1 MSEVERPMKI
11 VDAREQA
18 CPQPVILTRKA
29 LGEASELL
37 VIVDN
42 EIAETNV
49 SRMVGKAGH
58 RVEVEHKE
66 DGTYLH
72 IVKAAGPLQ
81 EETPRAKTAVV
92 LVASDIFGRGE
103 AALGDILI
111 RGFFHTLNEVEP
123 LPATIV
129 FIHSGVRLVAEGSAV
144 LDDLHMLCE
153 KGVEVLACGTC
164 LDYYG
169 LADSVEVGQVS
180 NMYSIAEALLQAD
193 NVIST

>member
-1 MSEVERPMKI
+1 MRI

-18 CPQPVILTRKA
+18 CPQPVILTRRA
-29 LGEASELL
+29 LAEASELL

-42 EIAETNV
+42 EIAQTNV
-49 SRMVGKAGH
+49 SRMAVKAGH

-66 DGTYLH
+66 DGIYLH
-72 IVKAAGPLQ
+72 IVKAASPVEGEANL
-81 EETPRAKTAVV
+81 AKTVVV
-92 LVASDIFGRGE
+92 LVASDTLGRGDPD
-103 AALGDILI
+103 LGDILI

-123 LPATIV
+123 LPATII
-129 FIHSGVRLVAEGSAV
+129 FINSGVRLVAKGSAV
-144 LDDLHMLCE
+144 LDDLRTLCV

-169 LADSVEVGQVS
+169 LTDKVGVGQVS
-180 NMYSIAEALLQAD
+180 NMYSITETLLRAD